1 MKIDKNP
8 NVSADSQ
15 KELIIQK
22 QIDQLQKEISGW
34 ISKESIQWEE
44 KKKILLRTNTE
55 SNFIYQT
62 IIEKSE
68 VRAVDSRLK
77 FISLTSQKLQR
88 LSELQ
93 PNETTFQ
100 KQTLMLKKVLV
111 YLDIL
116 YHISK
121 RLFVISK
128 SNLLGKQVEL
138 QLEADSLIREV
149 DRIASQAE
157 FNHMRLFAGDFAKDS
172 RVASLWFIN
181 EKNNELFRVYI
192 PTMTSRSLGLTS
204 YDGNQLTFSNPVLFQ
219 KKIEEVINRITK
231 ERNRMQSV
239 LD

>member
-138 QLEADSLIREV
+138 QLEVDSLIREV

-172 RVASLWFIN
+172 RVASLWMIHQSN
-181 EKNNELFRVYI
+181 GELFRVWI
-192 PTMTSRSLGLTS
+192 ATMTSKSLGLTS
-204 YDGNQLTFSNPVLFQ
+204 FDGNYLTLSNSNLFQ
-219 KKIEEVINRITK
+219 KNIEEVINRINE
-231 ERNRMQSV
+231 ERHRIQSV